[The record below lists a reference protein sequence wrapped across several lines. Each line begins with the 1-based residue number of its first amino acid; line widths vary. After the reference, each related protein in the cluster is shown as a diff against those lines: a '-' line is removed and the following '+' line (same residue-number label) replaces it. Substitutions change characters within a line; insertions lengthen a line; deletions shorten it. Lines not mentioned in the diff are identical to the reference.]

1 MVWGGVSS
9 QGKTTLRFVAPGT
22 KVNSN
27 CYINKVLKPFLTRD
41 VPRLFPKT
49 RKIKWFFHQDS
60 VPSYTARETISFLD
74 ENKINYI
81 KPEEWM
87 PNSPDAA
94 PMDYSIWEYLKQ
106 QLNKTHINSLD
117 ELKKKLLHEWRKMN
131 QTYIDKVLASWP
143 KRVLMIYKAR
153 GSHIEH
159 RL

>member
-49 RKIKWFFHQDS
+49 RKIKWFFS
-60 VPSYTARETISFLD
+60 SRF
-74 ENKINYI
+74 
-81 KPEEWM
+81 EEWM
-87 PNSPDAA
+87 PNSPGAA

-106 QLNKTHINSLD
+106 QLNKTH
-117 ELKKKLLHEWRKMN
+117 
-131 QTYIDKVLASWP
+131 
-143 KRVLMIYKAR
+143 
-153 GSHIEH
+153 
-159 RL
+159 